1 MIKLKNTKPATAAN
15 AYAGF
20 GDILAGGFDT
30 SLTDS
35 ANDQMVALDRIEVRM
50 QDRVEFEDEDNT
62 LAELGRSLAK
72 KQLQS
77 ILLRHSAPGAALP
90 FILVAGERRVR
101 AAKVQGLTQLRA
113 RIEEMTE
120 DEAQEAQLAENIHR
134 KNLTQ
139 IEEAKR
145 LQRDIEQL
153 GSVEAV
159 VAKHH
164 KSRSWVSK
172 TIALLTLP
180 ESARRLVAEN
190 ISADLEVISQVKT
203 IEKIDPA
210 AAKQLVDD
218 LKATR
223 GKESGRAKVQAVKEK
238 VKPKPTALK
247 APAKQAATGETAT
260 APNRSNEQPGEVQIF
275 AHAKKGSE
283 SVQQVLSDAFTR
295 IYESHVSPQSV
306 VDAMKPEQLEVCEDW
321 LHTFYEAGKTAKDV
335 SRIVIVGLRNGMY
348 AADGHGAFALAAFL
362 YGADAGAKFVLVNV
376 LASVKE

>member
-1 MIKLKNTKPATAAN
+1 MSKLKNTKPSTAAN

-35 ANDQMVALDRIEVRM
+35 ANDQMVELDRIEVRM

-62 LAELGRSLAK
+62 LADLGRSLAK
-72 KQLQS
+72 RQLQS

-145 LQRDIEQL
+145 LQRDIERL

-159 VAKHH
+159 VVKHH

-180 ESARRLVAEN
+180 ENARRLVAEN

-223 GKESGRAKVQAVKEK
+223 GKESGRAKVQAVKEQ
-238 VKPKPTALK
+238 VKPKPATPK
-247 APAKQAATGETAT
+247 AQAKQAATGENAT
-260 APNRSNEQPGEVQIF
+260 APHRNNEQPGEVQIF
-275 AHAKKGSE
+275 AHAKKE
-283 SVQQVLSDAFTR
+283 LKSVQQQLSDAYSR
-295 IYESHVSPQSV
+295 IYESNALAQSV
-306 VDAMKPEQLEVCEDW
+306 LETMDASDREACGDW
-321 LHTFYEAGKTAKDV
+321 LHTFYEAGKQTPDA
-335 SRIVIVGLRNGMY
+335 SRAVIVGLRNGMF
-348 AADGHGAFALAAFL
+348 AADGHGAYALAAFL

>member
-1 MIKLKNTKPATAAN
+1 MSKLKNTKPATAAN

-35 ANDQMVALDRIEVRM
+35 ANDQMVDLDRIEVRL

-62 LAELGRSLAK
+62 LVDLGRSLAK

-101 AAKVQGLTQLRA
+101 AAKAQGLTQLRA
-113 RIEEMTE
+113 RIEDMTE

-145 LQRDIEQL
+145 LQRDIERL

-180 ESARRLVAEN
+180 EHARRLVAEN

-210 AAKQLVDD
+210 AAKQLVDE

-223 GKESGRAKVQAVKEK
+223 GKESGRAKVQAVKEQ
-238 VKPKPTALK
+238 VKPKPTAPK

-260 APNRSNEQPGEVQIF
+260 TPNRSKEQPGEVQIF
-275 AHAKKGSE
+275 AHAKKESE
-283 SVQQVLSDAFTR
+283 SVQQMLSDAFTR

-306 VDAMKPEQLEVCEDW
+306 VGAMKPEQLEVCEDW

-335 SRIVIVGLRNGMY
+335 SRTVIVGLRNGMY

-376 LASVKE
+376 LALVKE

>member
-1 MIKLKNTKPATAAN
+1 MNKNRNTKAASATN

-35 ANDQMVALDRIEVRM
+35 ASDQLIDLDRIEIRL
-50 QDRVEFEDEDNT
+50 QDRAEFEDEDNS
-62 LAELGRSLAK
+62 LADLGRSLAK

-90 FILVAGERRVR
+90 YILVAGERRVR

-113 RIEEMTE
+113 RIEDMTE

-145 LQRDIEQL
+145 LQRDIDQL

-180 ESARRLVAEN
+180 ENARRLVAEN

-218 LKATR
+218 LKSTR
-223 GKESGRAKVQAVKEK
+223 GKESGRAKVQAVKEQ
-238 VKPKPTALK
+238 VKPKPTASK
-247 APAKQAATGETAT
+247 APAKQAAIGETAT
-260 APNRSNEQPGEVQIF
+260 APGRSNEQPGEVQIF
-275 AHAKKGSE
+275 AHAKKE
-283 SVQQVLSDAFTR
+283 PKSVQQQLSDAYTR
-295 IYESHVSPQSV
+295 IYKSNALAQSV
-306 VDAMKPEQLEVCEDW
+306 LETMEASDREACEDW
-321 LHTFYEAGKTAKDV
+321 LHTFYEAGKQAQDA
-335 SRIVIVGLRNGMY
+335 SRAVIVGLRNGMF

-362 YGADAGAKFVLVNV
+362 YGTDAGAKFVLVNV